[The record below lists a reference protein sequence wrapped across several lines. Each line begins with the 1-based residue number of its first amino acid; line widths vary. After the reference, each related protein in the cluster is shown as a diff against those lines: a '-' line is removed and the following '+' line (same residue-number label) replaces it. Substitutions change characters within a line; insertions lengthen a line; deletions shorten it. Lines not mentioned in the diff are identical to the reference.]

1 MIFRSLNICRGRLG
15 DASVDRRWIV
25 GRWTGCGS
33 GACRHP
39 VHPGERRCS
48 YRRRAARI
56 CVRLG
61 VAGRVVGAV
70 QRPTAA
76 LGSCDGRVL
85 CPGRPDLTSSARLG
99 GAEGVRLG
107 AAAAATGTCDLDD
120 SSGAPA
126 AAQPNPAVA
135 GVPAAGGVRLGLG
148 RRRLRDRT
156 RVDRRDRIPC
166 ARPAH
171 RRRRTPATPELHRL
185 RQPHSRPGAG
195 SWGSLL
201 GDGVDRA
208 SRCAGH
214 QSVRV

>member
-1 MIFRSLNICRGRLG
+1 MPSWRPPRTMIFRSLNICRGRLG

-107 AAAAATGTCDLDD
+107 VAAAATGTCDLDD

-135 GVPAAGGVRLGLG
+135 GVPAAGGVRWP
-148 RRRLRDRT
+148 RSAAAT
-156 RVDRRDRIPC
+156 RPYESRSTRPHTP
-166 ARPAH
+166 RPASSS
-171 RRRRTPATPELHRL
+171 TSADT
-185 RQPHSRPGAG
+185 GYT
-195 SWGSLL
+195 
-201 GDGVDRA
+201 
-208 SRCAGH
+208 
-214 QSVRV
+214 